1 MVMINITRAQTKE
14 LHSMLKQFPA
24 VAIVGA
30 RQVGKTTLA
39 KEIAKKAGAK
49 AVYYDLEKPSDRNRL
64 ADIES
69 VLVRDKLK
77 CIVIDEAQTMPE
89 LFTALRPLI
98 DDYRKPGRFILLG
111 SVSPHLVKGIS
122 ESLAGR
128 IGQMELGCLNMSE
141 TDKKKIS
148 FKKLWFRG
156 GFPEALLTKSNINWF
171 RWCENYYKNFVERDV
186 NFLANESLS
195 PSIVGKLWAMLS
207 GINGNILNY
216 DMISRSL
223 GISRPTVVKYIDFLE
238 GTFLVS
244 RLEPWFIN
252 ISKRIVKAPKLYFRD
267 TGILHYLNG
276 ISTPDEL
283 ENHIAVGASWEG
295 FVIEQIRQLKP
306 KNISMYYYRTHNG
319 AEADLVLVKGN
330 RPVSCM
336 EIKLSNTPV
345 ISRGFHEVIV
355 DMKTKN
361 NFVITPES
369 KNYLHNDATRV
380 CGINDFVKKYL
391 RKL

>member
-14 LHSMLKQFPA
+14 LHSMLKQFHE

-39 KEIAKKAGAK
+39 KETAKKAGPK
-49 AVYYDLEKPSDRNRL
+49 VVYYDLEKPSDRIRL

-171 RWCENYYKNFVERDV
+171 RWCENYYKSF
-186 NFLANESLS
+186 
-195 PSIVGKLWAMLS
+195 
-207 GINGNILNY
+207 
-216 DMISRSL
+216 
-223 GISRPTVVKYIDFLE
+223 
-238 GTFLVS
+238 
-244 RLEPWFIN
+244 
-252 ISKRIVKAPKLYFRD
+252 
-267 TGILHYLNG
+267 
-276 ISTPDEL
+276 
-283 ENHIAVGASWEG
+283 
-295 FVIEQIRQLKP
+295 
-306 KNISMYYYRTHNG
+306 
-319 AEADLVLVKGN
+319 VKGN
-330 RPVSCM
+330 IHS
-336 EIKLSNTPV
+336 
-345 ISRGFHEVIV
+345 
-355 DMKTKN
+355 
-361 NFVITPES
+361 
-369 KNYLHNDATRV
+369 
-380 CGINDFVKKYL
+380 
-391 RKL
+391 